1 MLLRKVLRDLSQR
14 KLRCVLTI
22 IGLGVAVISI
32 TGFAIASESILETSR
47 RMLGDYSA
55 NAFITVRDGPW
66 NQSFV
71 NGIDYIDDYEP
82 TYLQYSSTYVN
93 DEYFIIYMN
102 GIDMA
107 KVDNGTSVS
116 GVVLDEGNIPSADKN
131 ETLFDFF
138 AAKDLGLEI
147 GDYIEFVLPTESG
160 SFKKVNLTISGFA
173 HNIRYLGY
181 TFYSGI
187 DIWMNL
193 TSLQTLLE
201 KPDVFDILFLK
212 IAEEGDRLEIQ
223 DTISSR
229 MEDKGLEIVIRYGYY
244 SENYNSRI
252 AMLNTMRII
261 VIFVMII
268 GLVIGGLLAAT
279 TIQMAIA
286 SEKEDIAL
294 MKILGG
300 KKGQIVSIYLLEA
313 FILGLFGAVIGL
325 LLSILGGYIILKF
338 IAEPLGVTNVVFVL
352 SLKGIILGFTLPV
365 LIAVIFSF
373 PVILSALRVSPLDV
387 FRIKS
392 SIKKSKGSSKSK
404 SMFLRYIVTNISKKK
419 ARLILNM
426 IMISL
431 AVSSIV
437 GLQVTTHNVTTT
449 IYDMYSNYPG
459 EIIIDTPQDENET
472 YAKNIL
478 DSCIQNNSLE
488 DIESYEC
495 FFWKYGG
502 LYDSVEGYFNVISML
517 GIHNGSNV
525 LDKFDLLNGSLLTEA
540 DDGKNHIII
549 TRIFKERIMTA
560 DLIVGSEVILLSG
573 EINDTFTVVGIIN
586 DQMNEGRMVYM
597 PLSTMHQFF
606 NVEGKE
612 LINTI
617 YFKLKDKTKDIEIA
631 KALRKDENIRARGW
645 IVTPTSYLRNNSM
658 KTANLFILIGTTV
671 TILSVIVAI
680 IGGTNSFS
688 MAALERD
695 REIGILKLTG
705 AKPRWIIGSFLFEG
719 ITLGTISGIIG
730 TLIGATVITR
740 VVCSLVS
747 NEFLMDIVVNTRAF
761 HVLIGICA
769 GLITGFLATIYPGY
783 KASAT
788 SVISAL
794 KYE

>member
-22 IGLGVAVISI
+22 IGLGIAVISI

-55 NAFITVRDGPW
+55 NAYIAVRDGPW

-71 NGIDYIDDYEP
+71 DGIDYIDDYEP
-82 TYLQYSSTYVN
+82 TYLHYSSTYVN

-116 GVVLDEGNIPSADKN
+116 GVVIDEGNVPIADKN

-147 GDYIEFVLPTESG
+147 GDSIEFILPMESG
-160 SFKKVNLTISGFA
+160 GSKKVNLTISGFA
-173 HNIRYLGY
+173 HNVRYLGY

-201 KPDVFDILFLK
+201 KPDIFDILFLK
-212 IAEEGDRLEIQ
+212 NSEEGDHLEIL
-223 DTISSR
+223 DVISSR
-229 MEDKGLEIVIRYGYY
+229 MEEEGLDVAFRYVY

-313 FILGLFGAVIGL
+313 FILGLLGAIIGL
-325 LLSILGGYIILKF
+325 VLSILGGYIILKF
-338 IAEPLGVTNVVFVL
+338 IADPLGVSNVVFVI
-352 SLKGIILGFTLPV
+352 SLKGLILGLTLPILISV
-365 LIAVIFSF
+365 LFSL
-373 PVILSALRVSPLDV
+373 PVILSVLRVSPLDV

-392 SIKKSKGSSKSK
+392 APKKSKGSSKSK
-404 SMFLRYIVTNISKKK
+404 SMFLRYIVTNISRKK

-517 GIHNGSNV
+517 GIHNDSNV
-525 LDKFDLLNGSLLTEA
+525 LDKFDLINGSLLSEE

-560 DLIVGSEVILLSG
+560 DLTVGSEVVLMKG
-573 EINDTFTVVGIIN
+573 EINDTFTVIGIIN

-597 PLSTMHQFF
+597 PLSTMYQFL
-606 NVEGKE
+606 NVEGQE
-612 LINTI
+612 LVNTI
-617 YFKLKDKTKDIEIA
+617 YFKLKDDTKDIETA
-631 KALRKDENIRARGW
+631 KVLRKDENVRARGW
-645 IVTPTSYLRNNSM
+645 IVTPTSYLRENSM
-658 KTANLFILIGTTV
+658 KTANLFILIGTAV

-680 IGGTNSFS
+680 IGGMNSFS

-719 ITLGTISGIIG
+719 IMLGTIAGIIG
-730 TLIGATVITR
+730 TVIGVTAITR

-747 NEFLMDIVVNTRAF
+747 NEFLMDIIVNTRVF
-761 HVLIGICA
+761 HVLIGIFA
-769 GLITGFLATIYPGY
+769 GIITGVLATMFPGY